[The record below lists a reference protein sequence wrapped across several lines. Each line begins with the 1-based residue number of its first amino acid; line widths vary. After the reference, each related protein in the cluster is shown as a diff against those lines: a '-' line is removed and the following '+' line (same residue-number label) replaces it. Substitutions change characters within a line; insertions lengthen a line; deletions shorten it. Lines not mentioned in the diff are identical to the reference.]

1 MNLFAAKKKVFA
13 RNIGIR
19 ANFSGTLL
27 LNCYKKFKTWLQVD
41 FTNTLMYVY
50 FCLLYSTVNKAWQ

>member
-1 MNLFAAKKKVFA
+1 MNLFVAKKKVFA

-41 FTNTLMYVY
+41 FTNTLMYISVY
-50 FCLLYSTVNKAWQ
+50 YTVQ